1 MIVLYIIFQ
10 GNTTYERILEFLRK
24 TVYDI
29 TINLLEKVRKWVK
42 IMEKEKL
49 ICNMLGSKFFLGYH
63 QKQVTLKCHE
73 TSKVMQLFLML
84 LHAGETGIPKG
95 KILQNLYER
104 EDIQDSKN
112 ALRILIF
119 RLKKLLQDTEL
130 PKWDYIRTEKG
141 YCIFEGGGELEI
153 QIDAKEFKKTA
164 ELAKA
169 AAGEEEQITLLRQ
182 ACEQYRGEFL
192 AQLSTE
198 EWVMLESL
206 RYKELYVWCLET
218 LCGLL
223 KKHGEYEEMLSL
235 YNRAIA
241 LYPFDEW
248 QVAKIDCLIAMDRY
262 KDALK
267 AYEETTTL
275 FFEELGLSPSEK
287 MLTQFKT
294 MSGRIQNAA
303 ANMPNIQ
310 ERLREGIYRR
320 GAYYCSYPSF
330 VDSYRIIAR
339 VVERT
344 GTSVFLMLC
353 TLLNSRGE
361 PLKEDQILTEEM
373 ENLGNAIERSLRR
386 GDIYT
391 RYSSNQYLV
400 LLSGIAQE
408 NCSITYNRINM
419 NYKKMFPGHRVEL
432 NYSISSIID
441 IQEKNLL

>member
-1 MIVLYIIFQ
+1 
-10 GNTTYERILEFLRK
+10 
-24 TVYDI
+24 
-29 TINLLEKVRKWVK
+29 
-42 IMEKEKL
+42 
-49 ICNMLGSKFFLGYH
+49 
-63 QKQVTLKCHE
+63 
-73 TSKVMQLFLML
+73 
-84 LHAGETGIPKG
+84 
-95 KILQNLYER
+95 
-104 EDIQDSKN
+104 
-112 ALRILIF
+112 
-119 RLKKLLQDTEL
+119 
-130 PKWDYIRTEKG
+130 
-141 YCIFEGGGELEI
+141 
-153 QIDAKEFKKTA
+153 
-164 ELAKA
+164 
-169 AAGEEEQITLLRQ
+169 
-182 ACEQYRGEFL
+182 
-192 AQLSTE
+192 
-198 EWVMLESL
+198 MLESL

>member
-1 MIVLYIIFQ
+1 M
-10 GNTTYERILEFLRK
+10 
-24 TVYDI
+24 
-29 TINLLEKVRKWVK
+29 
-42 IMEKEKL
+42 
-49 ICNMLGSKFFLGYH
+49 SYH
-63 QKQVTLKCHE
+63 QKQITLKCHE
-73 TSKVMQLFLML
+73 TSKVMQLLLML
-84 LHAGETGIPKG
+84 LHAGEAGIPKA

-130 PKWDYIRTEKG
+130 PKWDYIQTEKSAVFFKVKDG
-141 YCIFEGGGELEI
+141 MEI
-153 QIDAKEFKKTA
+153 QIDAKEFEKTA

-169 AAGEEEQITLLRQ
+169 ASDEEEQIALLRQ
-182 ACEQYRGEFL
+182 ACAQYRGEFL
-192 AQLSTE
+192 TQLSSE
-198 EWVMLESL
+198 EWVMIESM
-206 RYKELYVWCLET
+206 RYKEIYVWCLET
-218 LCGLL
+218 LCDLL
-223 KKHGEYEEMLSL
+223 KDRGGYEEMLAL
-235 YNRAIA
+235 YNHAIA

-248 QVAKIDCLIAMDRY
+248 QVAKIDCLIAMECY
-262 KDALK
+262 KEALK
-267 AYEETTTL
+267 TYEETTTL

-287 MLTQFKT
+287 MLNQFKT
-294 MSGRIQNAA
+294 MSARIQNVAE
-303 ANMPNIQ
+303 NMPNIQ
-310 ERLREGIYRR
+310 DRLREGAYKR

-330 VDSYRIIAR
+330 VDSYRIITR

-361 PLKEDQILTEEM
+361 PLEEDGNLAEEM
-373 ENLGNAIERSLRR
+373 DNLGNAIEHSLRR

-400 LLSGIAQE
+400 LLPGIAQE

-432 NYSISSIID
+432 NYSISSIVD
-441 IQEKNLL
+441 VRERHLL